1 MGKEIYEESR
11 QRILSIIEENMQRED
26 DEEDEEGD
34 RRSGNEE
41 SANNV
46 DVDPRRKIFH
56 DTVGWKSLEAGM
68 TSEYHSL
75 SSWCL
80 YVILFRCLRFVVRN
94 LGSSFDEFVDLEFL
108 ELIFACLVHTNRF
121 VRETGFQLISSL
133 VKSEETGAPK
143 TKSTRRKRHRYNRS
157 VCSDSLRRSVMKYED
172 RFCAALARGLADN
185 WSQVTLTS
193 N

>member
-26 DEEDEEGD
+26 DEEGEEGD

-41 SANNV
+41 SVNNV

-56 DTVGWKSLEAGM
+56 DTAGWKSLEAGM

-75 SSWCL
+75 AS
-80 YVILFRCLRFVVRN
+80 VILFCSFFRCLRFVVRN

-143 TKSTRRKRHRYNRS
+143 TKSTRRKRYNRS